1 MTENSFSAQD
11 SRWAAHQGR
20 VAVVTGAARGLG
32 AAIARGL
39 ARRGATVVAVDLS
52 APEQTS
58 KEIQE
63 AGGTCV
69 PLVADV
75 SDPAAVRAL
84 HDAVLAACGPADIL
98 VNNAGIAGM
107 APLADVDFA
116 HWRRVLSTNLDSQ
129 FLMSTAFAADMRE
142 RGWGRIV
149 NMSSS
154 AIYTNTT
161 DMTPYLASK
170 AGILGL
176 TSGLANDLAPFGI
189 TVNAVSPAFT
199 RTPLIDETVAD
210 GAMPADIDSL
220 LATEQAIKRRATP
233 EDIVGTVLFLTGE
246 DSAFVTAKF
255 IAADGGYRGK
265 SQCSGL
271 KVGGEAILRSALTG
285 KLERTVLLLDVLTD
299 DRQRGAAD
307 GSGEVGTGP

>member
-1 MTENSFSAQD
+1 MAENTGFAQVGP
-11 SRWAAHQGR
+11 WVTHQGR

-39 ARRGATVVAVDLS
+39 ARRGAVVAAVDLA
-52 APEQTS
+52 APEQTRR
-58 KEIQE
+58 EIE
-63 AGGTCV
+63 ETGGTCV

-84 HDAVLAACGPADIL
+84 HDAVLAACGPTDIL

-107 APLADVDFA
+107 AALTDVDFA

-129 FLMSTAFAADMRE
+129 FLMSAAFAVDMRE

-161 DMTPYLASK
+161 GMTPYLASK

-189 TVNAVSPAFT
+189 TVNAVSPANRRSNAGPRPRT
-199 RTPLIDETVAD
+199 SSAPCCSSPARTPRSSPRSSSPPTA
-210 GAMPADIDSL
+210 
-220 LATEQAIKRRATP
+220 ATP
-233 EDIVGTVLFLTGE
+233 ATTEPINPFL
-246 DSAFVTAKF
+246 K
-255 IAADGGYRGK
+255 
-265 SQCSGL
+265 
-271 KVGGEAILRSALTG
+271 
-285 KLERTVLLLDVLTD
+285 
-299 DRQRGAAD
+299 
-307 GSGEVGTGP
+307 GS

>member
-1 MTENSFSAQD
+1 MSENTESAPDVRNS
-11 SRWAAHQGR
+11 HQGH

-39 ARRGATVVAVDLS
+39 ARRGATVAAVDLS
-52 APEQTS
+52 AAEGTRR
-58 KEIQE
+58 EIE
-63 AGGTCV
+63 DAGGKCV
-69 PLVADV
+69 PLIADV

-84 HDAVLAACGPADIL
+84 HEAVLAACGPTDIL

-129 FLMSTAFAADMRE
+129 FLMAMAFAPDMRE

-154 AIYTNTT
+154 AIYANTT

-176 TSGLANDLAPFGI
+176 TSGLANDLAPHGI

-199 RTPLIDETVAD
+199 RTPLIDETVAE
-210 GAMPADIDSL
+210 GSMPADIDSL
-220 LATEQAIKRRATP
+220 LADVQAIKRPATA
-233 EDIVGTVLFLTGE
+233 EDIVGTVLFLTGD
-246 DSAFVTAKF
+246 DSEFVTAKF
-255 IAADGGYRGK
+255 IAADGGYTRNY
-265 SQCSGL
+265 
-271 KVGGEAILRSALTG
+271 
-285 KLERTVLLLDVLTD
+285 
-299 DRQRGAAD
+299 
-307 GSGEVGTGP
+307 

>member
-1 MTENSFSAQD
+1 MSEESVAAGTAP
-11 SRWAAHQGR
+11 WATHLGR

-39 ARRGATVVAVDLS
+39 ARRGATVVAVDLT
-52 APEQTS
+52 AAERTRQ
-58 KEIQE
+58 EIEE
-63 AGGTCV
+63 AGGSCV
-69 PLVADV
+69 PLTADV

-84 HDAVLAACGPADIL
+84 HEAVLSACGPTDIL

-107 APLADVDFA
+107 AKLEDVDFA
-116 HWRRVLSTNLDSQ
+116 RWRRVLSTNLDSH
-129 FLMSTAFAADMRE
+129 FLMSSAFAADMRE
-142 RGWGRIV
+142 REWGRIV

-154 AIYTNTT
+154 AIYTNTR

-176 TSGLANDLAPFGI
+176 TSGLANDLASYGI

-210 GAMPADIDSL
+210 GSMPPGIDAL
-220 LATEQAIKRRATP
+220 LADEQAIKRVATP
-233 EDIVGTVLFLTGE
+233 EDIVGTVLFLTGD

-255 IAADGGYRGK
+255 IAADGGYTR
-265 SQCSGL
+265 
-271 KVGGEAILRSALTG
+271 IY
-285 KLERTVLLLDVLTD
+285 
-299 DRQRGAAD
+299 
-307 GSGEVGTGP
+307 